1 MCHIPIGRRI
11 YDIWIDI
18 DRSSINERE
27 KDREREREKRG
38 RERVSER
45 ESERG
50 RERARELARERLIVF
65 IHFVCVQPIQ
75 KSYKVHL
82 YKVLLRFKYNILM
95 SCSCIIQVINVCDM
109 FMI

>member
-1 MCHIPIGRRI
+1 MCQIPIGRRI

-27 KDREREREKRG
+27 KDREREKRG
-38 RERVSER
+38 RERVSEG
-45 ESERG
+45 ESERGRERG

-75 KSYKVHL
+75 NS
-82 YKVLLRFKYNILM
+82 
-95 SCSCIIQVINVCDM
+95 
-109 FMI
+109 